1 MKILYI
7 LTSGEDDTVKGLIE
21 FQKRSHEVISVD
33 IERLSYDELVDLINS
48 SDKVISW

>member
-7 LTSGEDDTVKGLIE
+7 LTCEDDTVKGLME
-21 FQKRSHEVISVD
+21 FQKKSHEVISVD
-33 IERLSYDELVDLINS
+33 IERVSYDDLVDLIFS

>member
-7 LTSGEDDTVKGLIE
+7 LSSEQDDTVKGLIE
-21 FQKRSHEVISVD
+21 IQRKSHEVISVE
-33 IERLSYDELVDLINS
+33 IEKVSYDDLIDLIFS

>member
-7 LTSGEDDTVKGLIE
+7 LSSRQDDTVKRFIE
-21 FQKRSHEVISVD
+21 LQKRFHEVISVD
-33 IERLSYDELVDLINS
+33 IEKVSYDDLIDLISS